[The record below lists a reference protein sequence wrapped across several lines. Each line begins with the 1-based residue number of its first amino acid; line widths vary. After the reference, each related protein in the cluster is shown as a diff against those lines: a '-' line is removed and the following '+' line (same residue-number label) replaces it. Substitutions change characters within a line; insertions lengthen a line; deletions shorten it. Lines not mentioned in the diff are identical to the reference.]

1 MAQRG
6 LVTKFMLSRACANCA
21 SLEAAYSR
29 VNLYGATL
37 TVDTDAT
44 YADGGTRAAEGFRGA
59 HEGCVVA
66 VKGKDG

>member
-1 MAQRG
+1 MAQCG
-6 LVTKFMLSRACANCA
+6 LVAKFMLSCACANCA

-44 YADGGTRAAEGFRGA
+44 YADGGTRAAESFRGA

-66 VKGKDG
+66 VKGKNG

>member
-1 MAQRG
+1 MRQLRLAG
-6 LVTKFMLSRACANCA
+6 GNVFAG
-21 SLEAAYSR
+21 

-37 TVDTDAT
+37 TVDMDAT
-44 YADGGTRAAEGFRGA
+44 YADGGSRAAEGFRGA

>member
-6 LVTKFMLSRACANCA
+6 LVTKFMLSCACANCA
-21 SLEAAYSR
+21 SLVATYSR

-44 YADGGTRAAEGFRGA
+44 YADGGTSAAEGFRGA